1 MSNQSP
7 ARGPEG
13 APGFDIG
20 KAISSFDFGKL
31 ASRYGIL
38 FAIIGLGAFLTFADK
53 YFLTVRNLTNLL
65 VQISPNGLLA
75 TGMTFVIIA
84 GGIDLAV
91 GSLLALAGMVFANY
105 ALIDSGVPVWVAAIV
120 GVLVGAGLNAVSG
133 VLVASFRVPAFVATL
148 AMMSMARGFLKLY
161 SRGGSIPGPSNSF
174 ADAVDVLSFGRI
186 FGLPIPAALFLGSL
200 ALAWFVLTFTRFGR
214 YLYAVGGNEKGARV
228 SGVPVKWV
236 TFWAFVVCG
245 AYAGLSGVVVTALN
259 SSAQVITGVGYELDA
274 IAAVVI
280 GGTSLSG
287 GRGNMMGTLFGVIL
301 IGLIS
306 NGINLLNHLDVM
318 KALGDT
324 SATQDVIK
332 GMVIV
337 FAVLLDIVSR
347 GRKA

>member
-1 MSNQSP
+1 MNSQTP
-7 ARGPEG
+7 PRGAER
-13 APGFDIG
+13 ALSFNLG
-20 KAISSFDFGKL
+20 KTASSFDFRKV

-38 FAIIGLGAFLTFADK
+38 FAIIGLGAFLSFADK

-91 GSLLALAGMVFANY
+91 GSMLALAGMVFANY
-105 ALIDSGVPVWVAAIV
+105 ALVNSGVPVWVAAIV
-120 GVLVGAGLNAVSG
+120 GVGVGASLNAVSG
-133 VLVASFRVPAFVATL
+133 VLVATFRVPAFVGTL
-148 AMMSMARGFLKLY
+148 AMMSMARGFVKLY

-174 ADAVDVLSFGRI
+174 ADAVDYLSFGRV

-214 YLYAVGGNEKGARV
+214 YVYAVGGNEKGARV

-236 TFWAFVVCG
+236 TFWVFVICG

-280 GGTSLSG
+280 GGTSLRWRS
-287 GRGNMMGTLFGVIL
+287 RQYDGN
-301 IGLIS
+301 
-306 NGINLLNHLDVM
+306 
-318 KALGDT
+318 
-324 SATQDVIK
+324 
-332 GMVIV
+332 V
-337 FAVLLDIVSR
+337 FQRRSHRAHR
-347 GRKA
+347 AMA